1 MSIFKS
7 KKKNTLTI
15 KSINVNKQYSS
26 ININGKYELNTLYLF
41 NRNKDPN
48 SGKTGLLVTNA
59 AGFENIR
66 MDGLESLFSYRVFV
80 LIRLIDTK
88 QIYSYNPYDNMF
100 IQLCFDAA
108 ALKKEIYMIKNE
120 IYVSKK
126 KEKCNE

>member
-7 KKKNTLTI
+7 KKKNTFTI
-15 KSINVNKQYSS
+15 KSINVNKPYSS

-66 MDGLESLFSYRVFV
+66 MDGLESLSSYRVFV

-100 IQLCFDAA
+100 VQLCFDQA
-108 ALKKEIYMIKNE
+108 ALRKEIYMIKE
-120 IYVSKK
+120 
-126 KEKCNE
+126 EGEM